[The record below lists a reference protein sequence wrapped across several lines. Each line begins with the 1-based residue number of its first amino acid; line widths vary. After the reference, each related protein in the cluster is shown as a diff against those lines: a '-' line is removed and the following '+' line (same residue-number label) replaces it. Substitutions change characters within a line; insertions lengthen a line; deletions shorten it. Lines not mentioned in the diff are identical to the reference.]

1 MAADLYIC
9 ESDLSYV
16 AEEKLLH
23 VGISGAIIYRHKP
36 ASYRLAYLMLGMFSF
51 FPCGLPLH
59 V

>member
-23 VGISGAIIYRHKP
+23 VGNSGVIIYRHKP
-36 ASYRLAYLMLGMFSF
+36 ASYRLA
-51 FPCGLPLH
+51 
-59 V
+59 